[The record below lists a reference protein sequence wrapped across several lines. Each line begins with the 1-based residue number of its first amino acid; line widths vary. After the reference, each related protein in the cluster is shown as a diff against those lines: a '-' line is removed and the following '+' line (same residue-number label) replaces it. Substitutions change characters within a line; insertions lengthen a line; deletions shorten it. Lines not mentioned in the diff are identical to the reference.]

1 MTIASDALRQ
11 AAVIAVRGGQVC
23 LVMSSSGKRWVV
35 PKGRIERGEVA
46 GGTALQEA
54 WEEAGLVGRLHK
66 HPVGSYVY
74 EKYGRTC
81 HVTVFLMEVTEVTDE
96 WPECRWRERCF
107 LRPQRAL
114 TRIQDA
120 GLRKLLRKIL
130 PTRRSNLVRVHQ
142 TNRLAKR

>member
-1 MTIASDALRQ
+1 MAIYSDALRQ
-11 AAVIAVRGGQVC
+11 EAVIAMRGGQIC

-35 PKGRIERGEVA
+35 PKGRIERGQVA

-66 HPVGSYVY
+66 HPVGSYIY
-74 EKYGRTC
+74 EKYGQTC
-81 HVTVFLMEVTEVTDE
+81 HVTVFLMEVTEATDE
-96 WPECRWRERCF
+96 FPECSWRERCW

-114 TRIQDA
+114 TRIQDV

-130 PTRRSNLVRVHQ
+130 PFGNQAIRRLVTKV
-142 TNRLAKR
+142 